1 MTTLTV
7 KTACIGHFGV
17 IFLTIL
23 TIIIISLKPQRGS
36 QSDVFQTGISGLLKP
51 AARFG
56 TTGFILNGAHL
67 LKTTPPA

>member
-17 IFLTIL
+17 IFL